1 MQRMPFTPA
10 VHPDAPAT
18 GDAWCFVFVEGQL
31 LVPDPEGRSLTPQ
44 PWSVFEPM
52 APTRHY
58 LGRLDGVDCW
68 AFSLEQ
74 PLAGWKRTPLRAAMM
89 QFGEPLMGVAGR
101 AAQVLEW
108 DRAHRFCGAC
118 GTPTELQRSERSRK
132 CPACGHTAYPR
143 LSPAI
148 MALVWRGP
156 ALGRP
161 KPAQPPWGAA
171 TTAEGRCGEA
181 HFAQRSEGAEHR
193 PEPRTVSVGANGYEV
208 LLARSPHYVPGV
220 YSALAGFVEAGE
232 SLEQCLHR
240 EVAEEVGVQVK
251 NLRYYGS
258 QSWPF
263 PHSLMVAYTAEWVS
277 GEIVMQADEIEDANW
292 YALDALPKIPPR
304 FSISGHLIRDTVI
317 ALGGPE
323 PGATASPVR

>member
-1 MQRMPFTPA
+1 MQRMPLFTPA
-10 VHPDAPAT
+10 VRPDTPASP
-18 GDAWCFVFVEGQL
+18 DAWCFAFVEGQL
-31 LVPDPEGRSLTPQ
+31 LLLEQGEGHGLLPQ
-44 PWSVFEPM
+44 PWSLFEPLQP
-52 APTRHY
+52 ARHY
-58 LGRLDGVDCW
+58 LGRLDGIDCW
-68 AFSLEQ
+68 AFTLKE
-74 PLAGWKRTPLRAAMM
+74 PPPGFKRMPLRAAMM
-89 QFGEPLMGVAGR
+89 QFGDPLMGVAGR

-118 GTPTELQRSERSRK
+118 GTPTELQVRERSRK

-148 MALVWRGP
+148 MVLVWR
-156 ALGRP
+156 
-161 KPAQPPWGAA
+161 
-171 TTAEGRCGEA
+171 EG
-181 HFAQRSEGAEHR
+181 
-193 PEPRTVSVGANGYEV
+193 EV

-251 NLRYYGS
+251 DLRYYGS

-263 PHSLMVAYTAEWVS
+263 PHSLMVAYTAQWVS
-277 GEIVMQADEIEDANW
+277 GEIIKQPDEIEDANW

-304 FSISGHLIRDTVI
+304 FSISGHLIRDTVV
-317 ALGGPE
+317 AMGGPE
-323 PGATASPVR
+323 PGSSASPVR